1 MGRNPHPARLERREV
16 PMSKTH
22 DLSEQ
27 TNSTPYQLVS
37 IKHDACHATKIY
49 RKACSEGSR
58 GITQVE
64 ASPVP
69 DPVLESKRQELESLN
84 EQIEAM
90 TLNPIYRPP
99 WGVGLTAQELISIA
113 RHEGINPYRMD
124 WWDGLDSVVIR
135 EARQQAFK
143 RPGLEPIT
151 ELRHKQAAL
160 RKEVAY
166 LEKGE

>member
-1 MGRNPHPARLERREV
+1 MPH
-16 PMSKTH
+16 
-22 DLSEQ
+22 
-27 TNSTPYQLVS
+27 NSTTYELVS
-37 IKHDACHATKIY
+37 IKHDAFHVTKVW
-49 RKACSEGSR
+49 RKIAPESKTE
-58 GITQVE
+58 E
-64 ASPVP
+64 PYLP
-69 DPVLESKRQELESLN
+69 DWYLESKQQELDSLN

-90 TLNPIYRPP
+90 TNNPIYRPP
-99 WGVGLTAQELISIA
+99 WGVGFTTQELGSVA
-113 RHEGINPYRMD
+113 RHEGVNPYKYD
-124 WWDGLDSVVIR
+124 WWDGMDSVVIR